1 METQVSGVATA
12 PARSGWMEVL
22 SEGRGPRFILIC
34 LGVWLAAGDTM
45 VTTTIMPSVGRALGG
60 FAYFGWATA
69 GFLLGSVLAGTSSGL
84 LAQRVGLGRGVAA
97 AALVYAVGCALSAAG
112 PNIGVFLLGRVLQG
126 VGGGW
131 VSGVCSVA
139 IGLLFPDRMLP
150 RVYAVVSAIWGVA
163 SLLGPM
169 IGGVFADL
177 GIWRWVFWFFAIQAV
192 AVAAAALLLLPN
204 REKSEAPAPIAWP
217 QLALVGMGVCAIAL
231 ADIAHRF
238 SASAALVVT
247 GLLLLV
253 AMVWFDGRAVVRL
266 LPVGSSKLNSIAGSG
281 FASMFLQTA
290 AGMGYT
296 VYGPAILQTL
306 AGLNAL
312 TAGYVVASEAAAWTF
327 SALLV
332 SHLKAPWPGRLI
344 RLGAVLGVVGPVLS
358 ALAFPT
364 GSIPGVMVA
373 GAALGLGFGFS
384 FSFMTQRILVT
395 LSGADRGAG
404 AAAMTTVRL
413 TGSAAG
419 AAMAAAVANLVGVSN
434 GLSPTAASAAG
445 VWVFVSVIPIALAG
459 LWTAWRLGD
468 DRLLPAPT

>member
-1 METQVSGVATA
+1 METQASGVTA
-12 PARSGWMEVL
+12 AVAGGGWMDVFAD
-22 SEGRGPRFILIC
+22 GRGPRFVLIC

-69 GFLLGSVLAGTSSGL
+69 GFLLGSVLAGASSSL
-84 LAQRVGLGRGVAA
+84 MAQRVGLGRAVAA
-97 AALVYAVGCALSAAG
+97 AALVYALGCALSAAG
-112 PNIGVFLLGRVLQG
+112 PNIGLFLLGRVLQG

-131 VSGVCSVA
+131 VSGICSVA
-139 IGLLFPDRMLP
+139 ISLLFPDRMLP

-192 AVAAAALLLLPN
+192 AVAGAALLLLPN
-204 REKSEAPAPIAWP
+204 RERSAAPAPIAWA
-217 QLALVGMGVCAIAL
+217 QLALVGLGVGAIAL

-238 SASAALVVT
+238 AASAALVGA

-253 AMVWFDGRAVVRL
+253 GMVLFDERAVVRL

-290 AGMGYT
+290 AGMGFT

-306 AGLNAL
+306 SGLDAL

-332 SHLKAPWPGRLI
+332 SHLKGAWPGRMI
-344 RLGAVLGVVGPVLS
+344 RLGAVLGVVGPALS

-364 GSIPGVMVA
+364 GSIPGVIAA

-419 AAMAAAVANLVGVSN
+419 AAMAAAVANLVGVSS
-434 GLSPTAASAAG
+434 GLSVSAASAAG
-445 VWVFVSVIPIALAG
+445 LWVFVSVLPIALAA

-468 DRLLPAPT
+468 DRLSAAV